1 MLIDCDTCVARDVAC
16 GDCVMTVLLG
26 QTAAAPVELDD
37 EEQAAIGSL
46 AQVGLV
52 KPLRL
57 VPGVSRH
64 KRGIA

>member
-1 MLIDCDTCVARDVAC
+1 MLIDCDTCIARDEAC

-26 QTAAAPVELDD
+26 RSPAPVELDD
-37 EEQAAIGSL
+37 EVEAAIGSL

-57 VPGVSRH
+57 VPGPSRR